1 MTLRETLGRLVR
13 RTAPP
18 AEIAPPELG
27 GLRLVVPRGYA
38 ATYAEGYEPK
48 VAEALARLVGPGDV
62 CADVG
67 AHIGFF
73 AMLMAQRAGAEG
85 RVLAFEASED
95 NAGYIERSI
104 ALNEGS
110 VRLEL
115 RHAAVTDGATNT
127 VDLFPGRAGGEME
140 WTISREFAE
149 REDEAPRA
157 RKSVT
162 VPSVALD
169 DVFGPGERV
178 DVIKMDIEGGEAV
191 AMKGAQRLLSEQRPE
206 FLIEFHREV
215 GWPAIEHL
223 TAAGYKFE
231 DLDGKRL
238 ETPSDAASVPYQFVA
253 APR

>member
-1 MTLRETLGRLVR
+1 MSLRSRIGGLVR
-13 RTAPP
+13 GAAPD

-38 ATYAEGYEPK
+38 GVYGDGYEPA
-48 VAEALARLVGPGDV
+48 VAGALRRLVGPGDV

-67 AHIGFF
+67 AHVGFF
-73 AMLMAQRAGAEG
+73 AMLMAHRAGPDG
-85 RVLAFEASED
+85 RVLAFEASKD

-104 ALNEGS
+104 ALNEGRAR
-110 VRLEL
+110 VEL
-115 RHAAVTDGATNT
+115 RHAAVTDGSADTIE
-127 VDLFPGRAGGEME
+127 LFPGRAGGEME

-149 REDEAPRA
+149 REDESPKKREA
-157 RKSVT
+157 T
-162 VPSVALD
+162 VVPAVALD
-169 DVFGPGERV
+169 DVFPPGERV

-191 AMKGAQRLLSEQRPE
+191 AMKGAKRLLSEERPE

-223 TAAGYKFE
+223 VAAGYKFE
-231 DLDGKRL
+231 DLDGNRL
-238 ETPSDAASVPYQFVA
+238 EPPADAASVPYQFIA